1 MNICIWRTCRPIW
14 RRNGSAAP
22 GFSSGQAM
30 KAMEEIAKKTLPAG
44 MKYEWTDISYQEKLA
59 AYTVVDLRLGYTLK
73 EHKPLK
79 DMKLAL
85 EVNNLFGEKYIVAGY
100 YPGVPFSVLGS
111 ISFAF

>member
-1 MNICIWRTCRPIW
+1 MVNVPEW
-14 RRNGSAAP
+14 
-22 GFSSGQAM
+22 SGTAGL
-30 KAMEEIAKKTLPAG
+30 IAKYKGLEVVPKIRHVG
-44 MKYEWTDISYQEKLA
+44 ERQGNISYQEKLA

-79 DMKLAL
+79 EIKLAL

-111 ISFAF
+111 IAFAF